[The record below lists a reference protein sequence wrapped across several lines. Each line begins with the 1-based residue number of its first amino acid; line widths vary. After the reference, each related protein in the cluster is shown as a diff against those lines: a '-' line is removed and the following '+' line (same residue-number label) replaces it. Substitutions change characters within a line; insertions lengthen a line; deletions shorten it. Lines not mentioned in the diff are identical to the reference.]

1 MANANPISTPAV
13 PVQVADAPDT
23 DFRGPFFEINPTA
36 GPTMPQEHAAANA
49 SRELHVPPP
58 HAPQPAPAVCA
69 PAPASVGGSPIEIHE
84 PMPGQHVDITVTPNQ
99 ALIFDFNPLDA
110 QAVRHGDDLT
120 LTFADGGVLVLHH
133 IAQAGT
139 PLPTALQLPDGT
151 IINPCELL
159 QALPEEQ
166 PNPTAGK
173 IPEEK
178 IPQPNPEAGPEQPNP
193 AAGAPPVTTP
203 FEVPGLGEGL
213 TPLGPL
219 GAEGFNLTS
228 SFPPPGS
235 GGFPPGPP
243 GTPPN
248 TPPNTPPGTPF
259 LVAIEDSNLGVVP
272 NLVDNPGQTTLTITG
287 NFVTDFANSGGIHGV
302 DGAPSLTFSNPVS
315 VNTGTAT
322 GMFGT
327 LALAADGTYTY
338 TANVAGQA
346 AVNQLGSDRISEA
359 LNQQFSGAAPYLAP
373 LEDEFVVTV
382 TNGTQTTSELLALYI
397 EGADATK
404 TTTAVTGTAAST
416 LLLTYTDLYDPAH
429 SFSELVTVN
438 AASHQ
443 LVTDIP
449 IQPGD
454 PALVSLALVSGGATS
469 ITSIEVGGGTITV
482 PSETLDG
489 THHAITAIIDPQVTP
504 GTTYSVLDGPTAW
517 TDVTVNTA
525 ATQAGQYLYGEGHAI
540 TLSVAAASSADTTG
554 TVLDLG
560 TVNGVGTAV
569 EQGGLGSDS
578 LVWNAG
584 TTTTWYNGTAG
595 AVTTGTATAG
605 DQLHINFTNPNLA
618 TPGHVE
624 TITVTVGAGETT
636 AQMAQALATAIDGD
650 ALLTALNGG
659 NPLADYTAGASSFQ
673 FSETPGSLAFGDT
686 QYSEFTTSGV
696 FGNTATESVLGND
709 GLDTLRIETANQNID
724 TSSAATLAHL
734 SNIETI
740 DMGNTAAGSGNSTL
754 TLTPDSVL
762 QLTHNETSTITSFS
776 GAGANGQPIQA
787 IWILGDASDT
797 VNLNGFVSGSN
808 PNPLISGAVTS
819 GAQDPLP
826 DVVPPVSTP
835 AVPSGVD
842 VNGAAATTA
851 PTSPTQMV
859 GFTEFSGTA
868 ANGNTV
874 HVYVENAIATAGHV
888 HVH

>member
-1 MANANPISTPAV
+1 MANANPMPTQI
-13 PVQVADAPDT
+13 ADAPDA

-36 GPTMPQEHAAANA
+36 GPTVTMTSEPHVAAAA
-49 SRELHVPPP
+49 APRAPA
-58 HAPQPAPAVCA
+58 HAPQHVPAVCA
-69 PAPASVGGSPIEIHE
+69 PAPASVGGSPIEVHE
-84 PMPGQHVDITVTPNQ
+84 PRPGQHVEITVTPNQ

-110 QAVRHGDDLT
+110 QAVRHGNDLT

-133 IAQAGT
+133 IAQDGT

-193 AAGAPPVTTP
+193 EAGAPPVTTP
-203 FEVPGLGEGL
+203 FDVPGLGEGL

-219 GAEGFNLTS
+219 GAEGFNTTFN
-228 SFPPPGS
+228 FPPPGS

-248 TPPNTPPGTPF
+248 TPPNTPPSTPF

-302 DGAPSLTFSNPVS
+302 NGAPSLTFSNPVS

-322 GMFGT
+322 GMFGK
-327 LALAADGTYTY
+327 LALASDGTYTY
-338 TANVAGQA
+338 TVDVAGQA
-346 AVNQLGSDRISEA
+346 AVNHLASDRISEA
-359 LNQQFSGAAPYLAP
+359 LNQQYSGAAPYLAP

-382 TNGTQTTSELLALYI
+382 TNGTQTTQELLALYI
-397 EGADATK
+397 EGANAKT
-404 TTTAVTGTAAST
+404 TTTAVTGTAGST
-416 LLLTYTDLYDPAH
+416 LLLTYTDLYNPAH

-438 AASHQ
+438 AGAHSFT
-443 LVTDIP
+443 TDIP

-454 PALVSLALVSGGATS
+454 PALVSLALVSGGPTS

-482 PSETLDG
+482 PSETLDAA
-489 THHAITAIIDPQVTP
+489 HHAITAMIDPQVTP
-504 GTTYSVLDGPTAW
+504 GTTYSVLDGPTVW
-517 TDVTVNTA
+517 TDVPAGGT
-525 ATQAGQYLYGEGHAI
+525 ATQLGQYLYAEGHGV
-540 TLSVAAASSADTTG
+540 TLNVAADSAAD
-554 TVLDLG
+554 
-560 TVNGVGTAV
+560 VGTDSQHPGGVVLNLGNFAAGTGI
-569 EQGGLGSDS
+569 EQGGLGSDT

-584 TTTTWYNGTAG
+584 GGTTYYNGTAG
-595 AVTTGTATAG
+595 AVVQGTATAG
-605 DQLHINFTNPNLA
+605 DQLHMTFTNQNLA

-624 TITVTVGAGETT
+624 TITIAVGAGETT
-636 AQMAQALATAIDGD
+636 AQMTQDVVNAINGD
-650 ALLTALNGG
+650 ANLTGIGLSAVYGG
-659 NPLADYTAGASSFQ
+659 GSSFQ
-673 FSETPGSLAFGDT
+673 MHETPGSLSFGQT
-686 QYSEFTTSGV
+686 QYTEFTTPAV
-696 FGNTATESVLGND
+696 FGTAASESIQGNV
-709 GLDTLRIETANQNID
+709 GLDTLKVEAANQTLNFTNGTIN
-724 TSSAATLAHL
+724 AA
-734 SNIETI
+734 NIEVV
-740 DMGNTAAGSGNSTL
+740 DLGSTAAGSGNSSL

-762 QLTHNETSTITSFS
+762 HLTQNETSTVTSFS

-808 PNPLISGAVTS
+808 PDPMISGPITS
-819 GAQDPLP
+819 GAQDPIP
-826 DVVPPVSTP
+826 GVVPPVSLP
-835 AVPSGVD
+835 AVPAGVD
-842 VNGAAATTA
+842 VNGAAVTTA

-874 HVYVENAIATAGHV
+874 HVYVENAIATSGHV

>member
-1 MANANPISTPAV
+1 MANANPIPT
-13 PVQVADAPDT
+13 QIADAPEPG
-23 DFRGPFFEINPTA
+23 FRGPFFEINPTA
-36 GPTMPQEHAAANA
+36 GPTASLTSEPHVAAAA
-49 SRELHVPPP
+49 APRAPA

-69 PAPASVGGSPIEIHE
+69 PAPASVGNAPIEVHE
-84 PMPGQHVDITVTPNQ
+84 PKPGQHVDITVTPNQ

-110 QAVRHGDDLT
+110 QAVRHGNDLT
-120 LTFADGGVLVLHH
+120 LTFADGGILVLHH
-133 IAQAGT
+133 IAQDGN

-166 PNPTAGK
+166 PNPAAGK

-178 IPQPNPEAGPEQPNP
+178 IPQPNPEAGPE

-219 GAEGFNLTS
+219 GAEGFNSTFN
-228 SFPPPGS
+228 FPPPGN

-248 TPPNTPPGTPF
+248 TPPNTPPVTPS

-302 DGAPSLTFSNPVS
+302 NGSPSLTFSNPVS
-315 VNTGTAT
+315 VNTGMAAGT
-322 GMFGT
+322 FGT
-327 LALAADGTYTY
+327 LTLDADGTYTY
-338 TANVAGQA
+338 TASVTAQA

-359 LNQQFSGAAPYLAP
+359 LNQQFSGAASFLAP

-404 TTTAVTGTAAST
+404 TTTAVTGTVAST

-438 AASHQ
+438 AAAHQ

-454 PALVSLALVSGGATS
+454 PALVSLALVSGAATT
-469 ITSIEVGGGTITV
+469 INSIEVGGGTIAV
-482 PSETLDG
+482 PGETLDA
-489 THHAITAIIDPQVTP
+489 THHAITAIIDPQVTA
-504 GTTYSVLDGPTAW
+504 GTTYSVLDGPTLW
-517 TDVTVNTA
+517 SDVPAGGT
-525 ATQAGQYLYGEGHAI
+525 ATQAGQYLYGEGHAV
-540 TLSVAAASSADTTG
+540 TLNVAAASAADTSG

-560 TVNGVGTAV
+560 TVNGAGTAI
-569 EQGGLGSDS
+569 EQGGLGSDT
-578 LVWNAG
+578 LVWNPG

-624 TITVTVGAGETT
+624 TITVTVTAGETT
-636 AQMAQALATAIDGD
+636 AQMASALATAINAD
-650 ALLTALNGG
+650 ANLTTLNGG

-686 QYSEFTTSGV
+686 QYTEFTTSGV
-696 FGNTATESVLGND
+696 FGNTATENVLGND
-709 GLDTLRIETANQNID
+709 GLDTLRLETANQNID
-724 TSSAATLAHL
+724 TGNAATLAHI

-754 TLTPDSVL
+754 ALTPDSVL

-808 PNPLISGAVTS
+808 PNPMISGAVTS
-819 GAQDPLP
+819 AAQDPLP
-826 DVVPPVSTP
+826 GVVPAVSTP
-835 AVPSGVD
+835 TVPAGVD
-842 VNGAAATTA
+842 VSGAAVTTA